1 MKFTPTK
8 LSGVYVIDLEPHE
21 DDRGFFARTFCKREF
36 AEHGQCTDFVQ
47 CNLSYNKKR
56 GTLRGMHYQ
65 KHPYEEIKIVSC
77 MKGALYDVVLDI
89 RKDSGTYGEW
99 IAEKLTDTNHRML
112 YIPKGLA
119 HGFQTLTDDCL
130 MYYQMGQFY
139 TPSSG
144 SGICY
149 DDERFHIVWPIKEK
163 TISKQDQS
171 WGTMGLK
178 REV

>member
-1 MKFTPTK
+1 MKFTSTK
-8 LSGVYVIDLEPHE
+8 LAGVYIIDLEPHE
-21 DDRGFFARTFCKREF
+21 DERGFFARTFCKHEF
-36 AEHGQCTDFVQ
+36 GELGLCTDFVQ
-47 CNLSYNKKR
+47 CNLSYNIKR
-56 GTLRGMHYQ
+56 GTLRGMHFQ

-89 RKDSGTYGEW
+89 RKGSETYGEW
-99 IAEKLTDTNHRML
+99 IAEELTDANHKMI

-144 SGICY
+144 SGIRY
-149 DDERFHIVWPIKEK
+149 DDGRFQIKWPVKEK
-163 TISKQDQS
+163 IISEQDRN
-171 WGTMGLK
+171 WIGK
-178 REV
+178 I